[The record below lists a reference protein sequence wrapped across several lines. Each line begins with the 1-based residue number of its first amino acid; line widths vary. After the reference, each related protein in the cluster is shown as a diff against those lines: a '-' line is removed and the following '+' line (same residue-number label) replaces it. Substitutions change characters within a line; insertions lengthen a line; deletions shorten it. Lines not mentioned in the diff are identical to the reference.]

1 MMIKGVLF
9 DMKDEKNQNKEEDSD
24 ESEIDFYDVILEAIR
39 LGLLPRSA

>member
-9 DMKDEKNQNKEEDSD
+9 DMKDANNQNKEEDSD